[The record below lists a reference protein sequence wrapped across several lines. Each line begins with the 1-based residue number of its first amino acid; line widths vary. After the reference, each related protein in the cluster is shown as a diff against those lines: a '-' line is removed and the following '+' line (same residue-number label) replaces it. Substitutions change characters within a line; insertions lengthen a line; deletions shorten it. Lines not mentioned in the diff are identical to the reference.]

1 VGVQIRVPAS
11 AVAVGER
18 GGDQPGDVG
27 LPNPVP
33 ALPGEQC
40 LAFDEAQRILDRGP
54 VRLLRL
60 PTVRPMIAES
70 MANMGRLLDED
81 Y

>member
-27 LPNPVP
+27 LPNPF
-33 ALPGEQC
+33 LPCRVKNAWRSMKLSASCTAAQC
-40 LAFDEAQRILDRGP
+40 ASFDCRRYAR
-54 VRLLRL
+54 
-60 PTVRPMIAES
+60 
-70 MANMGRLLDED
+70 
-81 Y
+81 